1 MVLNDICVFV
11 DNFSQ
16 LFRAINPVIRFDIPT
31 AMSVAPYIILAC
43 LNQSPSRTIEAVV
56 SEIIAVIDAKI
67 FSREGILCSQA
78 IFYILDALHWW
89 FEDAKVANSS
99 ADMSGGEQDMFANLD
114 WSRLQQMLESIPKIK
129 LSAAA
134 TKCGAHARALLYYE
148 AHLREARG
156 GAANIAAANSVD
168 FEDEDV
174 SMLLGIYD
182 RLEEPDGIDGIMKL
196 RKGARKVSDQQLAAE
211 KNGSWAEALTLY
223 ELDLKERSKVSPDI
237 LSYSESTKG
246 YLNCLLQ
253 MGHWE
258 GLIYQVEGLLSGKNI
273 AERMKG
279 QIAALGTAAL
289 WRMGSFDS
297 NMKSYL
303 DLAAKSMDRLSFE
316 EKWELGLG
324 KLLHGLHTA
333 TSSQIGY
340 EGVFENLKG
349 IRSEV
354 ISHFS
359 AAAKESFAR
368 AYPHLIKLHMIQE
381 ISDVSGVFDLHN
393 AFYPS
398 LLTMAT
404 MHSHT
409 CVRFDRYIKI
419 KRGVSGAERK
429 ASMLEVEGE
438 IIHHAANLG
447 QPSPNTGSQ
456 EAACFIFWR

>member
-1 MVLNDICVFV
+1 
-11 DNFSQ
+11 
-16 LFRAINPVIRFDIPT
+16 
-31 AMSVAPYIILAC
+31 MSVAPYIILAC
-43 LNQSPSRTIEAVV
+43 LNQSPTKAIEAVV
-56 SEIIAVIDAKI
+56 SEINAVIDTKV
-67 FSREGILCSQA
+67 FSREGVLCSQT
-78 IFYILDALHWW
+78 IFYILDTLHWW
-89 FEDAKVANSS
+89 FEDAKVVNSS
-99 ADMSGGEQDMFANLD
+99 KDMSGEEHDMFAKLD

-148 AHLREARG
+148 AHLKGERG
-156 GAANIAAANSVD
+156 GAANNAAATSAS
-168 FEDEDV
+168 FEDENV

-196 RKGARKVSDQQLAAE
+196 RKGARKVSDQRLAAE

-223 ELDLKERSKVSPDI
+223 ELDLKKRSNASTEV
-237 LSYSESTKG
+237 LNYSESTKG

-258 GLIYQVEGLLSGKNI
+258 GLIYQVEGLLSGKNVP
-273 AERMKG
+273 ERLKG

-297 NMKSYL
+297 KMKSYL
-303 DLAAKSMDRLSFE
+303 DLAAKSMEKLSFE

-324 KLLHGLHTA
+324 KLLQGLYTA
-333 TSSQIGY
+333 SSGQIGY
-340 EGVFENLKG
+340 ESVFESLKS

-381 ISDVSGVFDLHN
+381 ISDVSGVFDFVLIDPPTFGIN
-393 AFYPS
+393 GIFSS
-398 LLTMAT
+398 LLY
-404 MHSHT
+404 
-409 CVRFDRYIKI
+409 F
-419 KRGVSGAERK
+419 
-429 ASMLEVEGE
+429 
-438 IIHHAANLG
+438 
-447 QPSPNTGSQ
+447 
-456 EAACFIFWR
+456 